1 MTFTPVAHSTFHP
14 GRAALLHLNG
24 REVGVLGEVHPLVR
38 QAFGLGLDLTWPVL
52 AAELDLA
59 ALLADVE
66 LIRQL
71 RPVPAHPAVYQD
83 LAIVLD
89 DATPAIEVYNV
100 IMRAGGDLL
109 EEARLFDVYHG
120 DPIPAGKK
128 SLAYALTYRAPDR
141 TLNDAEVAKI
151 HARIVKAV
159 ERQLG
164 ATLRA

>member
-1 MTFTPVAHSTFHP
+1 M
-14 GRAALLHLNG
+14 
-24 REVGVLGEVHPLVR
+24 
-38 QAFGLGLDLTWPVL
+38 
-52 AAELDLA
+52 
-59 ALLADVE
+59 
-66 LIRQL
+66 
-71 RPVPAHPAVYQD
+71 
-83 LAIVLD
+83 LD

-109 EEARLFDVYHG
+109 EEARLFDVYRG
-120 DPIPAGKK
+120 GSIPAGKK
-128 SLAYALTYRAPDR
+128 SLAYALTYRAPDL

>member
-1 MTFTPVAHSTFHP
+1 V
-14 GRAALLHLNG
+14 
-24 REVGVLGEVHPLVR
+24 EV
-38 QAFGLGLDLTWPVL
+38 
-52 AAELDLA
+52 
-59 ALLADVE
+59 
-66 LIRQL
+66 IRQI

-89 DATPAIEVYNV
+89 ETTPAIEVYEV
-100 IMRAGGDLL
+100 ILRAGGDLL
-109 EEARLFDVYHG
+109 EEARLFDLYRG

-164 ATLRA
+164 AKLRA